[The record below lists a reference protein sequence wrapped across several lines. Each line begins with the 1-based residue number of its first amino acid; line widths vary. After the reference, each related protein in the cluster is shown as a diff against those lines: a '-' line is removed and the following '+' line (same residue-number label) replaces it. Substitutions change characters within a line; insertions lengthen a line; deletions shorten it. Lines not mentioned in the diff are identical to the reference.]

1 MKVLFIGG
9 TGVIS
14 EAVSRLAVEKGID
27 LYLLNRGNRGVFF
40 PEGAK
45 HIKGDIRDPLS
56 VSKVIQEYEFETVVN
71 WVAYTPEHVR
81 TDLELFKG
89 KIGQYIF
96 ISSASIY
103 RKPARNYPITE
114 STPIANPYWQ
124 YSRDK
129 IACEELLIHEN
140 RYHGFPV
147 TVVRPSNTYGVSMI
161 PASLNSWE
169 KPWTLI
175 DRIRRGKK
183 VVIHGDGTSLW
194 VMTHN
199 TDFAGGFIGLIGNM
213 QTIGHS
219 FIITS
224 DEVLSWN
231 MIYEALARAVG
242 AKLNAAHIPSEF
254 LAAVVPEAE
263 GRLLG
268 DKMESV
274 VFDNSKIKGFVPG
287 FAATVTFAEG
297 IKRSVQWFEAHP
309 EYCEIDEA
317 WNDLMDRVIE
327 EYEAAVNVA
336 KNRLL
341 PKENGGIFNAVF
353 RIS

>member
-9 TGVIS
+9 TGNIS
-14 EAVSRLAVEKGID
+14 EAVSHLAVAKGFD
-27 LYLLNRGNRGVFF
+27 LYILNRGNRGLFF

-45 HIKGDIRDPLS
+45 HIQGDIRNLDQ
-56 VSKVIQEYEFETVVN
+56 VSKVLRGYEFDVVVD
-71 WVAYTPEHVR
+71 WIAYTPEQVR

-89 KIGQYIF
+89 KISQYIF
-96 ISSASIY
+96 ISTASIHQ
-103 RKPARNYPITE
+103 KPARNYLISE

-124 YSRDK
+124 YSQNK

-147 TVVRPSNTYGVSMI
+147 TIVRPSNTYGVSMI
-161 PASLNSWE
+161 PSSLNCWS
-169 KPWTLI
+169 KTWTLI
-175 DRIRRGKK
+175 DRMRQGKK

-199 TDFAGGFIGLIGNM
+199 TDFAKGFVGLIGNM
-213 QTIGHS
+213 QAIGHP

-224 DEVLSWN
+224 DEILTWN
-231 MIYEALARAVG
+231 MIYEAMAKAAGVKLKAV
-242 AKLNAAHIPSEF
+242 HIPSEF

-268 DKMESV
+268 DKTESV
-274 VFDNSKIKGFVPG
+274 VFDNSKIKRFVPG
-287 FAATVTFAEG
+287 YIATVPFAEG

-309 EYCEIDEA
+309 EYCAVDDD
-317 WNDLMDRVIE
+317 WNALMDRIIT
-327 EYEAAVNVA
+327 EYETAVEAA
-336 KNRLL
+336 KNKLRV
-341 PKENGGIFNAVF
+341 NH
-353 RIS
+353 